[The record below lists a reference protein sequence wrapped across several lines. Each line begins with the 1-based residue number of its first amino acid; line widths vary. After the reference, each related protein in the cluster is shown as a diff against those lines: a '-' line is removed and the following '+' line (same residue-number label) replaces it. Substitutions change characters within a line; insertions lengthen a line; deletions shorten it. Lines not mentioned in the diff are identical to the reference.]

1 METNDHGR
9 HIQKVGLVGL
19 LGLVFML
26 PRTNL
31 WNTFLTALAC
41 IGPTW
46 GVPTQ
51 VFAAAKGSPN
61 AARKSRM
68 ASASW
73 IKPNLNE
80 FYPSGFVISLA
91 MKELKGQQLLGFSKP
106 LVHVSCHN
114 LLTHSTMRQVGH
126 PFDSQC
132 SILCQNGCMLVTVI
146 DMVYICARQTSE
158 SMSPCYTVVRSFS
171 VSTRHF
177 KRQLRLN
184 LWQDTSVTPCK
195 SPRTFLRIIQI
206 YHPKA
211 AVSETCHPST
221 SQCQLGR
228 IWSWGFCQRIHEYW
242 QIEISEKNPRHFFTS
257 NPSSKR
263 EWNMKSRK
271 GQKRFETFIYWKKT
285 IWSISVEKASFLKL
299 SL

>member
-1 METNDHGR
+1 MSFIH
-9 HIQKVGLVGL
+9 QV
-19 LGLVFML
+19 
-26 PRTNL
+26 L
-31 WNTFLTALAC
+31 WSA
-41 IGPTW
+41 W
-46 GVPTQ
+46 Q
-51 VFAAAKGSPN
+51 W
-61 AARKSRM
+61 KSWK
-68 ASASW
+68 ANKKS
-73 IKPNLNE
+73 
-80 FYPSGFVISLA
+80 
-91 MKELKGQQLLGFSKP
+91 QLLGFSKP

-146 DMVYICARQTSE
+146 DIVYICARQTSE
-158 SMSPCYTVVRSFS
+158 SMSPGYTVVRSFS

-242 QIEISEKNPRHFFTS
+242 QIEISEKNPGTS
-257 NPSSKR
+257 LQAILPQRGNGTWKA
-263 EWNMKSRK
+263 EKDRK
-271 GQKRFETFIYWKKT
+271 GLKHLYIEKKQFE
-285 IWSISVEKASFLKL
+285 AFL
-299 SL
+299 